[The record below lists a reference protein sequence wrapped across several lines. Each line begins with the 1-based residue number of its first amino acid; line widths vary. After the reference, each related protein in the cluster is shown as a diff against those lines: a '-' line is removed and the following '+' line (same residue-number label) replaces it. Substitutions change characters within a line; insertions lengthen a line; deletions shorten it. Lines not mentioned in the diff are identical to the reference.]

1 MKKRPTYHSST
12 KRPPRVENATRNEH
26 SPEERLNK
34 VLAES
39 GVAARRK
46 ADALIEEGR
55 VRVNGKVVT
64 ELGTKVLPGDDI
76 SVDGDVIRRIRR
88 YKYVLLNKPK
98 DVITTMNDEHGR
110 KTVIDLVPS
119 RDRLV
124 PVGRLDRNT
133 TGVLL
138 LTNDGELAHRMTHP
152 RYGIERV
159 YRVWLD
165 RPISLTEA
173 KLLALGVDIGDGE
186 RSSPCFVSVDDKDR
200 TALELT
206 LTEGKNREVRR
217 MFESLGYDV
226 KRLHRYSYGGITTS
240 GLRRGDWR
248 ALTVHEIRELKRA
261 VKLDREERHS

>member
-1 MKKRPTYHSST
+1 MKKRTTYHSST
-12 KRPPRVENATRNEH
+12 KRPPRVENSPRNEH

-46 ADALIEEGR
+46 ADALLEEGR

-119 RDRLV
+119 R
-124 PVGRLDRNT
+124 
-133 TGVLL
+133 
-138 LTNDGELAHRMTHP
+138 
-152 RYGIERV
+152 
-159 YRVWLD
+159 
-165 RPISLTEA
+165 
-173 KLLALGVDIGDGE
+173 
-186 RSSPCFVSVDDKDR
+186 
-200 TALELT
+200 
-206 LTEGKNREVRR
+206 
-217 MFESLGYDV
+217 
-226 KRLHRYSYGGITTS
+226 
-240 GLRRGDWR
+240 
-248 ALTVHEIRELKRA
+248 
-261 VKLDREERHS
+261 